1 MGTPL
6 GPKITG
12 WVAAAAWTAAADLAT
27 ETLRRAED
35 DAVNSIGDS
44 TGAAGLLLEIGS
56 AKRSMAA
63 VSEPDV
69 GGVVTRGDT
78 VALRVRALTAL
89 CAGVLTALCVRVLT
103 PECLVADLDPLRVA
117 TPAGAVLRACPTE
130 GVSDPAAAGSAHAT
144 ADPLKAAAPI
154 PSATAKPPTRPIA
167 MLATTV
173 PPKNDS

>member
-1 MGTPL
+1 
-6 GPKITG
+6 
-12 WVAAAAWTAAADLAT
+12 VAAAAWTAAADLAT
-27 ETLRRAED
+27 ETLRRVED

-44 TGAAGLLLEIGS
+44 TGGAGLLLEIGS

-69 GGVVTRGDT
+69 DGVVTCGDT
-78 VALRVRALTAL
+78 APLRARALTAL
-89 CAGVLTALCVRVLT
+89 RAGVLT

-117 TPAGAVLRACPTE
+117 TPAGAVLRACPAE
-130 GVSDPAAAGSAHAT
+130 GVSDPAAGGSADAT

-154 PSATAKPPTRPIA
+154 PSATAKPPTRPIV

-173 PPKNDS
+173 PPKNDY

>member
-6 GPKITG
+6 GPRITG

-27 ETLRRAED
+27 ETLRRAAD
-35 DAVNSIGDS
+35 DAVHSIGDS
-44 TGAAGLLLEIGS
+44 IGAAGLLLGIGS
-56 AKRSMAA
+56 ARGSMAA

-69 GGVVTRGDT
+69 DGVVTRGDT

-89 CAGVLTALCVRVLT
+89 CAGVLT
-103 PECLVADLDPLRVA
+103 PECLVEDLDPLRVA
-117 TPAGAVLRACPTE
+117 TPAEAVLRACPTE